1 MEKSD
6 NDASTDAERQPFVE
20 MEVEEPALTRGG
32 ATLIYVSSMIGGSL
46 ISLPF
51 AFYQLGLVFGTI
63 LLIINGLIT
72 INRAWLYLMS
82 KDLIPGKPESMFE
95 IGYYLFGRK
104 SIFFIAAM
112 ILIWSAGI
120 CLIVTIV
127 LGETW
132 GSLMEDIFSLSEK
145 SSWIGVMIM
154 NKPFWC
160 VFVGIVLAPVIVKKE
175 LKEMHFVSIAL
186 FVSLV
191 VMCATLIA

>member
-1 MEKSD
+1 M
-6 NDASTDAERQPFVE
+6 
-20 MEVEEPALTRGG
+20 
-32 ATLIYVSSMIGGSL
+32 LIVN
-46 ISLPF
+46 
-51 AFYQLGLVFGTI
+51 GLV
-63 LLIINGLIT
+63 T
-72 INRAWLYLMS
+72 INRAWLYLKS

-104 SIFFIAAM
+104 SIFFISAM

-132 GSLMEDIFSLSEK
+132 GSLMEDIFSLDAETSG
-145 SSWIGVMIM
+145 WFGVLVM

-186 FVSLV
+186 FVCLV
-191 VMCATLIA
+191 VMCCTLLA